1 MKNSSSRAYQLL
13 SELEK
18 KSLTLEEMSS
28 ILNIESSNKILTIL
42 CASMKLYI
50 GELKGIENI
59 EDETFLTNFFITIKS
74 VIEQCERANLG
85 ETLKSIQDMSKRCC
99 KLSKTIQDGILPKY
113 LEEIETM
120 LVEKLDVQ
128 YQNNHYDFISYLV
141 YEVKSLTYL
150 RQVLS
155 AKPYYVNA
163 KNKEG
168 KHILLELIDKY
179 MNEFRLKGN
188 SRNLSYY
195 SSAIFTFMNAS
206 RFHLSSKD
214 IDAYKEIIKTNL
226 VRLEEEKSSSR
237 TIGFYKEILSILDKK
252 QMNQEVIADINRE
265 FGIHMVFSFDT
276 QQEIQSFSKKPYII
290 TIDDIATLDM
300 DDAISITKDG
310 DCYHLHIYIS
320 DVASVIQPGTALD
333 REAYKRMETLYFSNP
348 IIPMFPVELSNDIL
362 SLNTN
367 GYKPVIEI
375 AIDIYENGDIGTP
388 KIRQNHI
395 RINKKCSY
403 PEVNKII
410 EKGSTNPDLNQTI
423 KLLNEMANIL
433 SKQNDR
439 STYREIKDIKNA
451 SYGIERHRTKYTDRT
466 KAEIIIEEVMVL
478 FNSEVARFFALKGYP
493 CLYRVHPLPD
503 ATEEYTSLLRLREFI
518 KENYENEQ
526 DYTKIANNLLGMYPQ
541 AYYSIFN
548 IGHFGLSKDYY
559 CHATSPIRRYPDIIL
574 QRLIYDY
581 IFTEPTRDKDQIWI
595 PKLMEMCDYCNER
608 MDENIQY
615 QIRMQYVQSK

>member
-18 KSLTLEEMSS
+18 KALTLEEMSS
-28 ILNIESSNKILTIL
+28 ILKIESSNKILTIL
-42 CASMKLYI
+42 CAAMKLYI
-50 GELKGIENI
+50 GELKGMDHI
-59 EDETFLTNFFITIKS
+59 EDEALLTNFFITMKDT
-74 VIEQCERANLG
+74 IEQCERANLG
-85 ETLKSIQDMSKRCC
+85 ETLKSVQDMSKRCHR
-99 KLSKTIQDGILPKY
+99 LSKCIQEGILPRY
-113 LEEIETM
+113 LEQIETM

-128 YQNNHYDFISYLV
+128 YQNNHYEFISYLV

-206 RFHLSSKD
+206 RFHLSNKD
-214 IDAYKEIIKTNL
+214 IDEYKEIIQTNL
-226 VRLEEEKSSSR
+226 AKLEEEKSSSR
-237 TIGFYKEILSILDKK
+237 TIGFYKELLSILDKK
-252 QMNQEVIADINRE
+252 QMDQEIIADINRE
-265 FGIHMVFSFDT
+265 FGIRSGFSFDV
-276 QQEIQSFSKKPYII
+276 QKEIQSLSQEPYII
-290 TIDDIATLDM
+290 TIDDVTTLDM
-300 DDAISITKDG
+300 DDAISVTKDG

-320 DVASVIQPGTALD
+320 DVASVIQSDTALD

-348 IIPMFPVELSNDIL
+348 IIPMLPAELSNDIL

-375 AIDIYENGDIGTP
+375 TIDIYENGDMGKP

-395 RINKKCSY
+395 RVNKKCSY
-403 PEVNKII
+403 QEVNKII
-410 EKGSTNPDLNQTI
+410 EKGSSNKALNQTI
-423 KLLNEMANIL
+423 QMLNEIASIL
-433 SKQNDR
+433 SRQNDR

-466 KAEIIIEEVMVL
+466 RAEIIIEEVMVL
-478 FNSEVARFFALKGYP
+478 FNSEVARFFAEKGYP
-493 CLYRVHPLPD
+493 CLYRVHPLPN
-503 ATEEYTSLLRLREFI
+503 ATEEYTSLLKLREFI

-526 DYTKIANNLLGMYPQ
+526 DYTKIANTLLAMYPQ

-548 IGHFGLSKDYY
+548 IGHFGLNRDYY

-574 QRLIYDY
+574 QRLIHDY
-581 IFTEPTRDKDQIWI
+581 VFLEPTRNKDQLWI
-595 PKLMEMCDYCNER
+595 PKLTEMCDYCNER

-615 QIRMQYVQSK
+615 QIRMQYVQPK